1 MNTLKLGNSGSTVLF
16 FADSIIRICSF
27 SFEKFLIFFQFQFIS
42 FSPLLHLASLVGLS
56 SAYRWWN
63 HSRGIVESFLRFL
76 SFFLFVC
83 LFVCL
88 FICLCMCV
96 CLFLSKKWKEWQ
108 TEENGPS
115 LSIRCQN
122 KRNKKLLKPKTFL
135 KLLSAQC
142 KYDEN

>member
-1 MNTLKLGNSGSTVLF
+1 MLKTWKVGNSGSTVLF
-16 FADSIIRICSF
+16 FAGSNIRICSF

-83 LFVCL
+83 LF
-88 FICLCMCV
+88 IYLCMCV
-96 CLFLSKKWKEWQ
+96 CLFLSKKWKQWQ

-122 KRNKKLLKPKTFL
+122 KRNKNYWIQRPFL
-135 KLLSAQC
+135 SF
-142 KYDEN
+142 

>member
-1 MNTLKLGNSGSTVLF
+1 MLKLGNSGSTVLF
-16 FADSIIRICSF
+16 FAGSNIRICSF

-63 HSRGIVESFLRFL
+63 HSRGRVESFLRFL
-76 SFFLFVC
+76 STFSVC

-88 FICLCMCV
+88 FVYLFIYLCV
-96 CLFLSKKWKEWQ
+96 CLFISKKWKEWQ

-135 KLLSAQC
+135 KLPSAQC